1 MSLFNNN
8 NNIEFNT
15 IIEQAKA
22 GPSNNPEFNRIIA
35 RAKAEGKTK
44 NKSSNNGLHPPYIH
58 HQYIMEQQEKR
69 KRQQNQNKA
78 NRVFFGLNS
87 ENNFVPN
94 PNSSPAKNNK
104 NKNLLLSKKERQN
117 RLNNNNNNPDFNKVI
132 AKAKADGKAKAE
144 NNKIQKR
151 LNNLRNI
158 PKNPNNNGKNNNTFT
173 ANPLPLIRPGVESVY
188 PLNTNTNTNY
198 NFNLSSINSKKPNLF
213 NNNQAVNKII
223 ANAGPRIQQKNTNRN
238 PKNNTN
244 FFNQFKNS
252 LQVQNLPYQNNMS
265 TPNATHILTH
275 SSKNNKNKNNR
286 TKTRRPR
293 NRRETFNNNLLKN
306 YVELNGNNKVRE
318 TFNNNLLKNYV
329 ELNGEL
335 VRESERKYS
344 KNIPSRSRLKNTRN
358 AITRKTKKG
367 FSLFGRKVKNTSK
380 SISKKTKK
388 GFNSLKRSAKS
399 IKNSFSSKGKS
410 EEKRLQV
417 LNKKIDELNDK
428 IARYLLVQLRAQT
441 TMNPREVNRLTSS
454 GKMIPLNKMNC
465 LINKLRME
473 VVDLENERNTIVPPN
488 DETCVYQ

>member
-1 MSLFNNN
+1 MSLFNNNN

-22 GPSNNPEFNRIIA
+22 GPSNNPDFNRIIA

-44 NKSSNNGLHPPYIH
+44 NKSSNNGLQQNPWRPYILK
-58 HQYIMEQQEKR
+58 QQENR

-104 NKNLLLSKKERQN
+104 KKNKNVSTYNSRKNKNLLLSKKKKPN
-117 RLNNNNNNPDFNKVI
+117 LFNNNNNPDFNKVL

-144 NNKIQKR
+144 INKIQKR
-151 LNNLRNI
+151 LNNLRNRNI

-173 ANPLPLIRPGVESVY
+173 TNPLPLPLPLPLIRPGVESVY
-188 PLNTNTNTNY
+188 PLNTKTTPNTNN
-198 NFNLSSINSKKPNLF
+198 NNLNLSSINSKKPNLF

-238 PKNNTN
+238 PQNNN
-244 FFNQFKNS
+244 IFFNQFDKS
-252 LQVQNLPYQNNMS
+252 LQVQTSPYKNNRS
-265 TPNATHILTH
+265 LYPNPTHILTH
-275 SSKNNKNKNNR
+275 SSKNNNINR
-286 TKTRRPR
+286 TRNRTRRPK
-293 NRRETFNNNLLKN
+293 NNPNTFNNNLQKT
-306 YVELNGNNKVRE
+306 YVMI
-318 TFNNNLLKNYV
+318 
-329 ELNGEL
+329 NGEM
-335 VRESERKYS
+335 VPKV
-344 KNIPSRSRLKNTRN
+344 PSRSRLKNTRN

-399 IKNSFSSKGKS
+399 IKKSFSSKGKN

-454 GKMIPLNKMNC
+454 GKMVPLNKMNC
-465 LINKLRME
+465 LINKFRME
-473 VVDLENERNTIVPPN
+473 LVGLERERNTIVPPN

>member
-35 RAKAEGKTK
+35 RAKAEGKAK
-44 NKSSNNGLHPPYIH
+44 NKSSNNGLHPYIPHHPYIL
-58 HQYIMEQQEKR
+58 EQQEKR

-78 NRVFFGLNS
+78 NRVFFGLNP

-104 NKNLLLSKKERQN
+104 KKNLLLSKKKKPN
-117 RLNNNNNNPDFNKVI
+117 LFNNNNNPDFNKVL

-151 LNNLRNI
+151 LNNLINI

-188 PLNTNTNTNY
+188 PLNTKTNTNTN
-198 NFNLSSINSKKPNLF
+198 NNIINLSSINSINKPNLF
-213 NNNQAVNKII
+213 NNNNNSVNNII

-275 SSKNNKNKNNR
+275 SSKNNKNKNKNKNNR
-286 TKTRRPR
+286 NRTRRPK
-293 NRRETFNNNLLKN
+293 NNPNTFNNNLRKT
-306 YVELNGNNKVRE
+306 YVMI
-318 TFNNNLLKNYV
+318 
-329 ELNGEL
+329 NGEK
-335 VRESERKYS
+335 VPKV
-344 KNIPSRSRLKNTRN
+344 PSRSRLKNTRN

-399 IKNSFSSKGKS
+399 IKKSFSSKGKN

-465 LINKLRME
+465 IINKLRME
-473 VVDLENERNTIVPPN
+473 LVGLERERNTIVPPN